1 MLRIL
6 VQLVPGGDE
15 ELLRELARA
24 ELGNISNLAR
34 MSDYAVVANES
45 ENRLAAMPAWSRRG
59 LITRHDRRQ
68 SVWKLVE
75 RAAEWAGR
83 QAEEGV

>member
-15 ELLRELARA
+15 DLVREVARA
-24 ELGNISNLAR
+24 ELANISDLAR
-34 MSDYAVVANES
+34 ISDYAIIATEGV
-45 ENRLAAMPAWSRRG
+45 NRLAALPAWSKRG
-59 LITRHDRRQ
+59 LITKHDRRQ

-75 RAAEWAGR
+75 RAAEWAAR
-83 QAEEGV
+83 QAEEDS